1 MRGETVGFLDK
12 LRALFGQPSS
22 SARTPTAANDP
33 DALWLHF
40 RCSKCGAT
48 VRVRAHRRND
58 VNRIDEGPGD
68 YLLCKEVMDSK
79 CFQLMRAEV
88 YLDASYRLVTAH
100 VEGGELI
107 TAEEYEASQQ
117 QTA

>member
-1 MRGETVGFLDK
+1 MGFLDK
-12 LRALFGQPSS
+12 LRALLFGQPSS
-22 SARTPTAANDP
+22 VAKTPAATSDP

-40 RCSKCGAT
+40 RCGKCGAT

-58 VNRIDEGPGD
+58 ANRIDEGPGD
-68 YLLCKEVMDSK
+68 YLLCKEVMDNK

-88 YLDASYRLVTAH
+88 YLDASLRLVTAH

-117 QTA
+117 QTIQKS

>member
-1 MRGETVGFLDK
+1 MGFLDK
-12 LRALFGQPSS
+12 LRALLFGQPRS
-22 SARTPTAANDP
+22 SARTATPPGDP

-40 RCSKCGAT
+40 RCNKCGAT

-58 VNRIDEGPGD
+58 VNRTDEGPGD
-68 YLLCKEVMDSK
+68 YLLCKEVMDNK
-79 CFQLMRAEV
+79 CFQIMRAEI
-88 YLDASYRLVTAH
+88 YLDGSLNLVTAH

-107 TAEEYEASQQ
+107 TAEEYEASKQ